1 MLRRKNGDG
10 PRRKSQFS
18 AKNRDFPQKIVIFR
32 GKSRF
37 FAASEP
43 FSAPLSAFSFSAF
56 TAFSAFFHLAHFFI

>member
-1 MLRRKNGDG
+1 MAMVRGE
-10 PRRKSQFS
+10 
-18 AKNRDFPQKIVIFR
+18 NRDFPKKIVIFR

-56 TAFSAFFHLAHFFI
+56 TAFSAFFLLAHFFPFWRRGL